1 MSALGD
7 KALQIAQDLIAC
19 ESVTPEDAGAL
30 DVLIG
35 ALKPARFTFWRLN
48 FKDEDTPPVDN
59 LYARFGEGPPH
70 LCFAGHVDVVPP
82 GDAALWRHPPF
93 AAEISDGVLYGRG
106 ASDMKGAIACF
117 TAAALDYI
125 KSRGRELDGSISFLI
140 TGDEEGPAINGTTKV
155 LAWMKEQGERLDHC
169 IVGEPTNAK
178 RIGEALKIG
187 RRGSLNGIL
196 KVTGVQGHVAYPH
209 LANNP
214 VKGLVK
220 IIARLY
226 DTPLD
231 YGSAHFSPSNFE
243 VTSVDVGNATTNII
257 PATVTAR
264 FNVRFNDRHSAESLK
279 AHINEQAAL
288 ALSGTDLSLSID
300 FEPPSVSFL
309 TDPGPLDA
317 LLSEAINE
325 VTGLTP
331 SLSTDGGTSD
341 ARFIKEYCP
350 VVEFGLTT
358 ASIHKADEH
367 VAVADLEALTAVY
380 RRFIAL
386 YFESFGGADAG

>member
-82 GDAALWRHPPF
+82 GDSALWRHPPF

-140 TGDEEGPAINGTTKV
+140 TGDEEGPAINGTSKV

-169 IVGEPTNAK
+169 VVGEPTNAK

-187 RRGSLNGIL
+187 RRGSLNGTL

-220 IIARLY
+220 ILARLY
-226 DTPLD
+226 ETPLD

-243 VTSVDVGNATTNII
+243 VTSVDVGNPTTNII
-257 PATVTAR
+257 PATVAAR

-279 AHINEQAAL
+279 VHINEQAAI

-300 FEPPSVSFL
+300 FEPPSVSFV
-309 TDPGPLDA
+309 TDLGPLDA

-386 YFESFGGADAG
+386 YFETFGGADAG